1 MRPKRGVRLDKKA
14 TQGSIDLGRAFDGDL
29 GRQLAA
35 IFEVMSDGVWVCDAE
50 TRLLYVNAACEA
62 LNQIDRRGVVGKT
75 VRELLDLGNFDSDV
89 TSRVL
94 ASRRPVVINQK
105 VKSGR
110 TLLVHGEP
118 VFDAAGAIAYVVGTE
133 RDLTELIHLREELE
147 ASRAT
152 IDTMKSEL
160 LRLRL
165 AEWHAGGLVANSAAM
180 TRVLEMA
187 ARAAGFDTTVLL
199 TGPTGTGK
207 STIARVIH
215 DASARKT
222 GAFVPLNCGAVPPT
236 LIEAELFGYAP
247 GAFSGA
253 NPKGK
258 PGLVDAADGGTLFLD
273 EVDACP
279 PELQVKLLTF
289 LDSRTFFRVGETKPR
304 SVNVRVIAATNA
316 DLAQKVAERA
326 FREDL
331 RFRLMVLPIAIPAL
345 RDRPEDVPP
354 LVRRTL
360 DNLNQRYGIS
370 LSIGRDAFDALCAYP
385 FPGNVRELQ
394 NILERA
400 MVMCDGGTIRLGD
413 LPPEMA
419 GTAPAGPTDD
429 GSLAAALDRAERAT
443 LLAALRHC
451 RRQQD
456 LAAALGVS
464 QPTIARL
471 LRKHGLRAGAD
482 DAIIQ

>member
-1 MRPKRGVRLDKKA
+1 MHKTAIK
-14 TQGSIDLGRAFDGDL
+14 GSIDLGRAFDGDL
-29 GRQLAA
+29 ARQLAA

-118 VFDAAGAIAYVVGTE
+118 VFDTTGAIAYVVGTE

-165 AEWHAGGLVANSAAM
+165 AEWHAGGLVANSGAM

-187 ARAAGFDTTVLL
+187 ARAAGFDTNVLL

-207 STIARVIH
+207 STMARVIH
-215 DASARKT
+215 DASARKA
-222 GAFVPLNCGAVPPT
+222 GPFVPLNCGAVPPT

-253 NPKGK
+253 SPKGK

-289 LDSRTFFRVGETKPR
+289 LDSRTFFRVGETRPR
-304 SVNVRVIAATNA
+304 SVNVRVITATNA
-316 DLAQKVAERA
+316 DLAQKVAERS

-360 DNLNQRYGIS
+360 DNLNQRYGIN

-413 LPPEMA
+413 LPSEVA
-419 GTAPAGPTDD
+419 GATPTGPADD
-429 GSLAAALDRAERAT
+429 GSLTAALDRAERAT

-471 LRKHGLRAGAD
+471 LRKHGLRAGMAD
-482 DAIIQ
+482 A

>member
-1 MRPKRGVRLDKKA
+1 MIGA
-14 TQGSIDLGRAFDGDL
+14 IDLGRAFDGDL
-29 GRQLAA
+29 GQQLAA

-62 LNQIDRRGVVGKT
+62 LNQIDRRTVVGMT
-75 VRELLDLGNFDSDV
+75 VRELLDLGNFDNDV

-94 ASRRPVVINQK
+94 ASGKPVVINQK

-118 VFDAAGAIAYVVGTE
+118 VFDRTGAIAYVVGTE
-133 RDLTELIHLREELE
+133 RDLTELIGLRGELE
-147 ASRAT
+147 SSLAT

-180 TRVLEMA
+180 KRVLEMA

-215 DASARKT
+215 DASPRK
-222 GAFVPLNCGAVPPT
+222 AVPFVSLNCGAIPVT

-289 LDSRTFFRVGETKPR
+289 LDSRTFFRVGENRPR
-304 SVNVRVIAATNA
+304 SVDVRLIAATNA
-316 DLAQKVAERA
+316 DLAQKVTERG

-331 RFRLMVLPIAIPAL
+331 RFRLMVVPIAIPAL

-360 DNLNQRYGIS
+360 QNLNKRYGIN
-370 LSIGRDAFDALCAYP
+370 LTIGRDAFDALCRYP

-394 NILERA
+394 NILERS
-400 MVMCDGGTIRLGD
+400 MVMCDGGAINLTD
-413 LPPEMA
+413 LPPEVA
-419 GTAPAGPTDD
+419 DAFGGPDADD
-429 GSLAAALDRAERAT
+429 GTLDGAIARTERAM
-443 LLAALRHC
+443 LLTALQQYQ
-451 RRQQD
+451 RQQD
-456 LAAALGVS
+456 IARTLGVS
-464 QPTIARL
+464 QPTVARL
-471 LRKHGLRAGAD
+471 LRKHGLMTGAK
-482 DAIIQ
+482 ARSPQPAA